1 MKKHFIKNSTTN
13 HHEPSRKATRF
24 RITGSWCS
32 RGSWSN
38 KNNIVLGII
47 ISLLIIV
54 TAAALGS
61 TNISL
66 VETFNILLHKI
77 FRIPLAE
84 NITPQNVLIVWQ
96 LRLPRVLLAFLVGG
110 SLAMSGAVC
119 QSILRNPL
127 ASPYILGVSSGAS
140 LGAGIIIISGITFP
154 ILGSFSLPLTG
165 FVFGL
170 LTVFFVATFSSRIDK
185 SMSSNTI
192 ILCGMVL
199 SLFLNAIL
207 TTLSAVFSDDLRRI
221 ALWQMGS
228 FAMRGW
234 SYVGLLIPFFCL
246 GTIGIFLYTKEM
258 DILSFGDDQAKS
270 AGVETGALRKKLLA
284 LCAVLTGASVA
295 LSGVIG
301 FVDLIAPHAA
311 RRIIGSRHI
320 HLIPLSFILGGSLM
334 VCTDLVARTV
344 ISPSEL
350 PVGAITALIGAPFFA
365 WVYFRKRGSHGG
377 TGDTE

>member
-1 MKKHFIKNSTTN
+1 MSNS
-13 HHEPSRKATRF
+13 K
-24 RITGSWCS
+24 RIIIGA
-32 RGSWSN
+32 
-38 KNNIVLGII
+38 I
-47 ISLLIIV
+47 ISLFIIAAGASLGSSGIGLGDTVLII
-54 TAAALGS
+54 
-61 TNISL
+61 
-66 VETFNILLHKI
+66 LHKI
-77 FRIPLAE
+77 FRLPLAAG
-84 NITPQNVLIVWQ
+84 IDPKNVSIVWL

-140 LGAGIIIISGITFP
+140 LGAGIIIISGITLPFWS
-154 ILGSFSLPLTG
+154 GFSLPLTG

-170 LTVFFVATFSSRIDK
+170 AAVFLVAAFSSRIDR
-185 SMSSNTI
+185 SMSNNTI
-192 ILCGMVL
+192 ILCGMVF
-199 SLFLNAIL
+199 SLFLGAML
-207 TTLSAVFSDDLRRI
+207 TTLSAIFSDDLRRI

-234 SYVGLLIPFFCL
+234 SYIRLLLPFL
-246 GTIGIFLYTKEM
+246 VIGTAGILRYTKEM

-284 LCAVLTGASVA
+284 LCAVLTGAAVA

-311 RRIIGSRHI
+311 RKITGSRHR
-320 HLIPLSFILGGSLM
+320 HVIPMSFILGGSLM
-334 VCTDLVARTV
+334 VVTDLIARTV

-365 WVYFRKRGSHGG
+365 WVYFRGRR
-377 TGDTE
+377 

>member
-1 MKKHFIKNSTTN
+1 MNCNKK
-13 HHEPSRKATRF
+13 
-24 RITGSWCS
+24 
-32 RGSWSN
+32 
-38 KNNIVLGII
+38 II
-47 ISLLIIV
+47 ISIVISLFIIIIC
-54 TAAALGS
+54 ASLGS
-61 TNISL
+61 SNISFT
-66 VETFNILLHKI
+66 ETIQITLHKI
-77 FRIPLAE
+77 FRIPLSQE
-84 NITPQNVLIVWQ
+84 IDQRDVSIVWL

-140 LGAGIIIISGITFP
+140 LGAGIIIISGIALPF
-154 ILGSFSLPLTG
+154 LGGFSLPLTG
-165 FVFGL
+165 FIFGL
-170 LTVFFVATFSSRIDK
+170 ATVFFVASFSSRIDK
-185 SMSSNTI
+185 SMSNNTI

-234 SYVGLLIPFFCL
+234 TYVWLLLPFL
-246 GTIGIFLYTKEM
+246 AIGIAGIIFYTKEM
-258 DILSFGDDQAKS
+258 DILSFGDDAAKS
-270 AGVETGALRKKLLA
+270 AGMETSSVRKKLLA
-284 LCAVLTGASVA
+284 LCTVLTGASVA

-311 RRIIGSRHI
+311 RKIIGSH
-320 HLIPLSFILGGSLM
+320 HKYLIPLSFLLGGSLM
-334 VCTDLVARTV
+334 VCTDLVARTI

-350 PVGAITALIGAPFFA
+350 PVGAITAIIGAPFFA
-365 WVYFRKRGSHGG
+365 WVYFRRRKS
-377 TGDTE
+377 

>member
-1 MKKHFIKNSTTN
+1 MKKNK
-13 HHEPSRKATRF
+13 K
-24 RITGSWCS
+24 ITIS
-32 RGSWSN
+32 
-38 KNNIVLGII
+38 II
-47 ISLLIIV
+47 ISLLIIIL
-54 TAAALGS
+54 ASSLGS
-61 TNISL
+61 SSISFGD
-66 VETFNILLHKI
+66 TILITLHKI
-77 FRIPLAE
+77 FRFPLSSD
-84 NITPQNVLIVWQ
+84 IDPKNVSIVWL

-110 SLAMSGAVC
+110 SLAVSGAVC

-140 LGAGIIIISGITFP
+140 LGAGIIIITGITLP
-154 ILGSFSLPLTG
+154 LLGNFSLPLTG

-170 LTVFFVATFSSRIDK
+170 ATVFFVAAFSSRIDK
-185 SMSSNTI
+185 SMSNNTI

-199 SLFLNAIL
+199 SLFLNALL

-234 SYVGLLIPFFCL
+234 SYIRLLLPFL
-246 GTIGIFLYTKEM
+246 VIGIAGIILYTKEM
-258 DILSFGDDQAKS
+258 DILSFGDDAAKS
-270 AGVETGALRKKLLA
+270 TGVETSSLRKKLLA
-284 LCAVLTGASVA
+284 LCAVLTGTAVA

-311 RRIIGSRHI
+311 RGIIGSRHK
-320 HLIPLSFILGGSLM
+320 HLIPMSFLLGGSLL
-334 VCTDLVARTV
+334 VCADLLARTV

-365 WVYFRKRGSHGG
+365 WVYFRRRKV
-377 TGDTE
+377 